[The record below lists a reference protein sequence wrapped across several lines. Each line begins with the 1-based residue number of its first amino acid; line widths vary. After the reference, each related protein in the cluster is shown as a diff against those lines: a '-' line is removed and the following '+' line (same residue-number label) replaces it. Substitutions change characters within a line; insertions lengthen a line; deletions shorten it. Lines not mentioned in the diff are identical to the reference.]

1 MGRKDNTIKI
11 SGYRVDALEVE
22 NLVNTN
28 FNLNN
33 SCLIKQTIM
42 DIDIL
47 CLAIEANKRIKTE
60 NIINFLKKKK
70 FQHMRCQKKLLSL
83 KKFPLNQ
90 NSKVDRN
97 KIKLYINGK

>member
-1 MGRKDNTIKI
+1 MLW
-11 SGYRVDALEVE
+11 SE

-60 NIINFLKKKK
+60 NIINF
-70 FQHMRCQKKLLSL
+70 
-83 KKFPLNQ
+83 
-90 NSKVDRN
+90 
-97 KIKLYINGK
+97 

>member
-1 MGRKDNTIKI
+1 M
-11 SGYRVDALEVE
+11 EVE

-60 NIINFLKKKK
+60 NIINFLKNKIPAYALPKKIII
-70 FQHMRCQKKLLSL
+70 F